1 MLKNRTSAT
10 KETRRVDE
18 EVLASFCEK
27 TEWRGSKETCSILVF
42 SEVLV
47 LPKMQIPIPLF
58 TFHPFLFV
66 ASVMHVLYS
75 FMSLVNSL
83 LQLPQYLSAA
93 NDTLSGLASL
103 RRHFRSSSR
112 RRIGRPAGVRG
123 VGRTTVSV
131 PASVSARSVF
141 RASGSR
147 RRLLRGTRRVSR
159 SFRRR
164 RRASRRTPSRSRRPN
179 FQRRRMKMRPFNKA
193 PFTISKF
200 LSSGAPLPKM
210 TFCRL
215 RFYSQK
221 QVSFDGTSVG
231 KAQRVLILTV
241 LPINGSTVCKIL
253 IRKAVPGYIWTC
265 LRLFTG
271 TICV

>member
-1 MLKNRTSAT
+1 
-10 KETRRVDE
+10 
-18 EVLASFCEK
+18 
-27 TEWRGSKETCSILVF
+27 
-42 SEVLV
+42 
-47 LPKMQIPIPLF
+47 MQIPIPLF

-103 RRHFRSSSR
+103 RRHFRSF
-112 RRIGRPAGVRG
+112 P
-123 VGRTTVSV
+123 
-131 PASVSARSVF
+131 SALWMTCW
-141 RASGSR
+141 GSR
-147 RRLLRGTRRVSR
+147 CGKDNCFCPRFCFCSLCFSCFWLEASPLRGTRRVSR
-159 SFRRR
+159 PFAGED
-164 RRASRRTPSRSRRPN
+164 ASRRTPSRSRRPN

-215 RFYSQK
+215 RF
-221 QVSFDGTSVG
+221 
-231 KAQRVLILTV
+231 
-241 LPINGSTVCKIL
+241 
-253 IRKAVPGYIWTC
+253 
-265 LRLFTG
+265 LFSKTG
-271 TICV
+271 FI

>member
-1 MLKNRTSAT
+1 M
-10 KETRRVDE
+10 
-18 EVLASFCEK
+18 
-27 TEWRGSKETCSILVF
+27 VF

-66 ASVMHVLYS
+66 AMFMHVLYS

-141 RASGSR
+141 VLLARGVASCAVRVGS
-147 RRLLRGTRRVSR
+147 L
-159 SFRRR
+159 
-164 RRASRRTPSRSRRPN
+164 
-179 FQRRRMKMRPFNKA
+179 A
-193 PFTISKF
+193 PFA
-200 LSSGAPLPKM
+200 GEDAP
-210 TFCRL
+210 
-215 RFYSQK
+215 
-221 QVSFDGTSVG
+221 
-231 KAQRVLILTV
+231 RVV
-241 LPINGSTVCKIL
+241 LPPEVDAPIFNVDE
-253 IRKAVPGYIWTC
+253 
-265 LRLFTG
+265 
-271 TICV
+271 